1 MKARQERA
9 LLGLVVAGIFGS
21 ALALALDAH
30 ATLAAWLAAAVAV
43 SAVPIGSLAVL
54 FCTYL
59 MRRTWTYEMHTPLV
73 AAALTIPVCG
83 LLFIPVLIGIP
94 WLYPWTH
101 VRPEHAFQAI
111 YLMPSTFVSCSVIY
125 FVIWSVLAIWA
136 RHAANDIAQSRR
148 AGSIGLIVYAL
159 TGSLAAVDWIESL
172 TPDFHSSI
180 YGLLFV
186 TFQLLAGLSFAISF
200 VITTGRRS
208 AALSGYGALLLAT
221 VLLWA
226 YMHAMQYIII
236 WSGNIPDEIVWYIRR
251 LKDGWAIVFWGLI
264 SFQFFIPF
272 FAMLPARARRSP
284 NWLLTIAVGTLAA
297 RFVESCLLILPAAG
311 VTTAISWLAVP
322 AATAA
327 AIGIVGMSLRL
338 TLRSISYSPP
348 YVGGSFGRE
357 SV

>member
-1 MKARQERA
+1 MTAWQDRA
-9 LLGLVVAGIFGS
+9 LLGLAVAGILGS
-21 ALALALDAH
+21 TVALALDAH
-30 ATLAAWLAAAVAV
+30 AALAAWLAAAVAV

-59 MRRTWTYEMHTPLV
+59 MRRTWTYEMHTPLA

-83 LLFIPVLIGIP
+83 LLFIPVMIGIP
-94 WLYPWTH
+94 WLYPWAR

-111 YLMPSTFVSCSVIY
+111 YLLPWTFVIRSVIY
-125 FVIWSVLAIWA
+125 FVIWSLLAIWA
-136 RHAANDIAQSRR
+136 RQASNDIAQMRR
-148 AGSIGLIVYAL
+148 AASVGLIVYAL

-186 TFQLLAGLSFAISF
+186 TFQLLAGLSFAIAF
-200 VITTGRRS
+200 VIISGQRS

-236 WSGNIPDEIVWYIRR
+236 WSGNIPDEIEWYIRR
-251 LKDGWAIVFWGLI
+251 LTDGWAIVFWGLI
-264 SFQFFIPF
+264 FFQFIIPF
-272 FAMLPARARRSP
+272 FVMLPARARRSP
-284 NWLLTIAVGTLAA
+284 KWLLTIAVGTLAL
-297 RFVESCLLILPAAG
+297 RFVESCLLILPAAD
-311 VTTAISWLAVP
+311 VSMAASWLAVP
-322 AATAA
+322 AATVAVV
-327 AIGIVGMSLRL
+327 GIVGTSLRF

-348 YVGGSFGRE
+348 HAGGSFGKE